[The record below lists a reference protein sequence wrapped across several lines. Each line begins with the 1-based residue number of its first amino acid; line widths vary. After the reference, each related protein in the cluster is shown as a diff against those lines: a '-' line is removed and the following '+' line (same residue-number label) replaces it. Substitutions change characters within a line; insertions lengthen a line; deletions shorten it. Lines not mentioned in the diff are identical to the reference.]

1 MLKKITKSVIIGSVF
16 FSIGFYSCLI
26 IRKWTSFR
34 INNQVNIEINPFEIL
49 SIVITIF
56 LAIYVT
62 RTLSKMND
70 LEKNEKDLLI
80 NYLIEFKSLCNLKV
94 NNILSKDNFDNPETK
109 SDLKILRKKISS
121 IIELAKENGFI
132 EDYSPL
138 AIDLNNKVR
147 DIWELLTDCP
157 EKPNITASKMVK
169 DGVERIRLEQVSK
182 VESALIDIEK
192 LIFKL
197 TITINNK

>member
-1 MLKKITKSVIIGSVF
+1 
-16 FSIGFYSCLI
+16 
-26 IRKWTSFR
+26 
-34 INNQVNIEINPFEIL
+34 
-49 SIVITIF
+49 
-56 LAIYVT
+56 
-62 RTLSKMND
+62 MND
-70 LEKNEKDLLI
+70 LEKNEKDLII